1 MVPRNHTVGVPLYT
15 PYLVDGM
22 VVPSLGAMNI
32 TITLRG
38 GDIYFNDA
46 KVVQPNVLT
55 NNGLIH
61 VLDKVMS
68 DRVIDSAQS
77 TTTTT
82 AGGSGS
88 STTPG
93 ATSSSAAV
101 PTQSSEAA
109 GSAVGTSR
117 GGLLMFAAGLLVL
130 L

>member
-22 VVPSLGAMNI
+22 VVPSLGTMNI

-77 TTTTT
+77 TTT

-88 STTPG
+88 STTPS
-93 ATSSSAAV
+93 ATSSSAAA

>member
-22 VVPSLGAMNI
+22 VVPSLGALNI

-38 GDIYFNDA
+38 DDIYFNDA

-77 TTTTT
+77 TTT

-88 STTPG
+88 STTPS
-93 ATSSSAAV
+93 ATSSSAAA

>member
-1 MVPRNHTVGVPLYT
+1 MVLRNHTVGVPLYT

-22 VVPSLGAMNI
+22 VVPSLGTMNI

-38 GDIYFNDA
+38 DDIYFNDA

-68 DRVIDSAQS
+68 DRVINSTQLP
-77 TTTTT
+77 TTT
-82 AGGSGS
+82 GGGS
-88 STTPG
+88 STVPS
-93 ATSSSAAV
+93 ATSSLSSAA
-101 PTQSSEAA
+101 PTQSSNAA
-109 GSAVGTSR
+109 GSVVGTSR

-130 L
+130 M